1 MASENRFNFSEAF
14 NLRTGLDSSGKSASV
29 QALESIIENASKSQ
43 LRDMRHAYSEMRSI
57 ANKRL
62 NRLGKSEFRE
72 SAAYQ
77 MHKGGFAKL
86 ADIPKADLAKAF
98 HDVQRFLAAKTS
110 TVSGQRERRDKI
122 IAAWQAQG
130 LDINKNNF
138 NTVMDIMHR
147 LRGMKQ
153 VYGSDTAVEAANAA
167 LSRNFNLSAAME
179 KMTEEQLASLLENP
193 DDAIEVMQMEDMSD
207 AEDTQDI
214 LDLLGW

>member
-1 MASENRFNFSEAF
+1 MASGNRNSVDWENMA
-14 NLRTGLDSSGKSASV
+14 DYSGDRPSV
-29 QALESIIENASKSQ
+29 QALESVIENASRAQ
-43 LRDMRHAYSEMRSI
+43 LASIRHTYSEMRSI

-72 SAAYQ
+72 SQAYQ
-77 MHKGGFAKL
+77 MHKEGFQKL

-98 HDVQRFLAAKTS
+98 HDVQKFLAAKTS

-122 IAAWQAQG
+122 IAAWYAQG
-130 LDINKNNF
+130 LDINKKNF

-147 LRGMKQ
+147 LRNQKQ
-153 VYGSDTAVEAANAA
+153 VYGSDAAVELADAA
-167 LSRNFNLSAAME
+167 LSRGYNLSDNLD
-179 KMTEEQLASLLENP
+179 KITDEQLAAMLENP
-193 DDAIEVMQMEDMSD
+193 EESMDAMTDMTD

>member
-1 MASENRFNFSEAF
+1 MASKRSFDWENMA
-14 NLRTGLDSSGKSASV
+14 DYSGDRPSV
-29 QALESIIENASKSQ
+29 QALESVIENASRAQ
-43 LRDMRHAYSEMRSI
+43 LASIRHTYSEMRSI

-62 NRLGKSEFRE
+62 QRLGKSEFRE

-86 ADIPKADLAKAF
+86 ADIPKAELAKAF
-98 HDVQRFLAAKTS
+98 HDIQKFLSAKTS

-122 IAAWQAQG
+122 IESWQAQG
-130 LDINKNNF
+130 LDINKKNF

-147 LRGMKQ
+147 LRNQKQ
-153 VYGSDTAVEAANAA
+153 VYGSDAAIELADAA
-167 LSRNFNLSAAME
+167 LSRGYNLSDNLD
-179 KMTEEQLASLLENP
+179 KITDEQLAAMLENP
-193 DDAIEVMQMEDMSD
+193 EESMEAMTDMSD

>member
-1 MASENRFNFSEAF
+1 MASARKSFDWENMADYAGDRP
-14 NLRTGLDSSGKSASV
+14 SV
-29 QALESIIENASKSQ
+29 QALESVIENASRAQ
-43 LRDMRHAYSEMRSI
+43 LASIRHTYSEMRSI

-62 NRLGKSEFRE
+62 GRLSKSEFRD

-77 MHKGGFAKL
+77 QHRGGFQKL

-98 HDVQRFLAAKTS
+98 HDVQKFLAAKTS

-122 IAAWQAQG
+122 IESWQAQG
-130 LDINKNNF
+130 LDINKKNF

-147 LRGMKQ
+147 LRNQKQ
-153 VYGSDTAVEAANAA
+153 VYGSDAAIELADAA
-167 LSRNFNLSAAME
+167 LSRGYNLSDNLD
-179 KMTEEQLASLLENP
+179 KITDEQLAAMLENP
-193 DDAIEVMQMEDMSD
+193 EESMEAMTDMSD

>member
-1 MASENRFNFSEAF
+1 MASGKKVDWSSFGVEDINF
-14 NLRTGLDSSGKSASV
+14 GGSSPSV
-29 QALESIIENASKSQ
+29 QALESVIENASRSQ
-43 LRDMRHAYSEMRSI
+43 LASIRHTYSEMRSI

-77 MHKGGFAKL
+77 QHRGGFQKL

-98 HDVQRFLAAKTS
+98 HDVQKFLAAKTS

-122 IAAWQAQG
+122 IQAWQAHG
-130 LDINKNNF
+130 LDINKKNF

-147 LRGMKQ
+147 LRNMKQ

-167 LSRNFNLSAAME
+167 LSRNFNLADHLD
-179 KMTEEQLASLLENP
+179 KITDEQLASMLENP
-193 DDAIEVMQMEDMSD
+193 EDTIDAMADMSN
-207 AEDTQDI
+207 EPETQDI

>member
-1 MASENRFNFSEAF
+1 MASAKSSFDWENMA
-14 NLRTGLDSSGKSASV
+14 DYSGDRPSV
-29 QALESIIENASKSQ
+29 QALESVIENASRAQ
-43 LRDMRHAYSEMRSI
+43 LASIRHTYSEMRSI

-77 MHKGGFAKL
+77 QHRGGFQKL

-98 HDVQRFLAAKTS
+98 HDVQKFLAAKTS

-130 LDINKNNF
+130 LDINRKNF
-138 NTVMDIMHR
+138 STVMDIMHR
-147 LRGMKQ
+147 LRDQKQ
-153 VYGSDTAVEAANAA
+153 VYGSDAAIELADAA
-167 LSRNFNLSAAME
+167 LSRGYNLSDNLD
-179 KMTEEQLASLLENP
+179 KITDEQLASMLENP
-193 DDAIEVMQMEDMSD
+193 EESMDAMTDMSD
-207 AEDTQDI
+207 APETEDI

>member
-1 MASENRFNFSEAF
+1 MASGSRKSFDWENMA
-14 NLRTGLDSSGKSASV
+14 DYSGDRPSV
-29 QALESIIENASKSQ
+29 QALESVIENASRAQ
-43 LRDMRHAYSEMRSI
+43 LASIRHTYSEMRSI
-57 ANKRL
+57 ANKRW
-62 NRLGKSEFRE
+62 NRLGKSEFRD

-77 MHKGGFAKL
+77 QHRGGFQKL
-86 ADIPKADLAKAF
+86 ADIPKAELAKAF
-98 HDVQRFLAAKTS
+98 HDVQNFLAAKTS

-130 LDINKNNF
+130 LDINKKNF

-147 LRGMKQ
+147 LRNMKQ

-179 KMTEEQLASLLENP
+179 KMTEEQLASLLEDP
-193 DDAIEVMQMEDMSD
+193 DEAIEAMQIEDMSD

>member
-1 MASENRFNFSEAF
+1 MA
-14 NLRTGLDSSGKSASV
+14 SGKSFDWENLADYSGDRPSV
-29 QALESIIENASKSQ
+29 QALESVIENASRAQ
-43 LRDMRHAYSEMRSI
+43 LASIRHTYSEMRSI

-62 NRLGKSEFRE
+62 NRLGKSEFRD

-77 MHKGGFAKL
+77 QHRGGFQKL

-98 HDVQRFLAAKTS
+98 HDVQKFLAAKTS

-122 IAAWQAQG
+122 IKAWQAQG
-130 LDINKNNF
+130 LDINKKNF

-147 LRGMKQ
+147 LRNQKQ
-153 VYGSDTAVEAANAA
+153 VYGSDAAVELADAA
-167 LSRNFNLSAAME
+167 LSRGYNLSDNLD
-179 KMTEEQLASLLENP
+179 KITDEQLAAMLENP
-193 DDAIEVMQMEDMSD
+193 EESMEAMTDMSD

>member
-1 MASENRFNFSEAF
+1 MASGNRKSFDWENMA
-14 NLRTGLDSSGKSASV
+14 DYSSDRPSV
-29 QALESIIENASKSQ
+29 QALESVIENASRAQ
-43 LRDMRHAYSEMRSI
+43 LASIRHTYSEMRSI

-77 MHKGGFAKL
+77 QHRGGFQKL

-98 HDVQRFLAAKTS
+98 HDVQKFLAAKTS

-122 IAAWQAQG
+122 IKAWHAQG
-130 LDINKNNF
+130 LDINKKNF

-147 LRGMKQ
+147 LRNQKL
-153 VYGSDTAVEAANAA
+153 VYGSDVAIELADAA
-167 LSRNFNLSAAME
+167 LSRGYNLSDNLD
-179 KMTEEQLASLLENP
+179 KITDEQLASMLENP
-193 DDAIEVMQMEDMSD
+193 EDTIAAMTDMSN
-207 AEDTQDI
+207 EPETQDI

>member
-1 MASENRFNFSEAF
+1 MASGNRKSFDWENLA
-14 NLRTGLDSSGKSASV
+14 DYSGDRPSV
-29 QALESIIENASKSQ
+29 QALESVIENASRAQ
-43 LRDMRHAYSEMRSI
+43 LASIRHTYSEMRSI

-62 NRLGKSEFRE
+62 NRLGKSEFRD

-77 MHKGGFAKL
+77 QHRGGFQKL

-98 HDVQRFLAAKTS
+98 HDIQKFLAAKTS

-122 IAAWQAQG
+122 IESWQAQG
-130 LDINKNNF
+130 LDINKKNF

-147 LRGMKQ
+147 LRNQKQ
-153 VYGSDTAVEAANAA
+153 IYGSDAAIELADAA
-167 LSRNFNLSAAME
+167 LSRGYNLSDNLD
-179 KMTEEQLASLLENP
+179 KITDEQLAAMLENP
-193 DDAIEVMQMEDMSD
+193 GESIDAMTDMSD

>member
-1 MASENRFNFSEAF
+1 MASARKGSDWLSLFGIGVADPFEHERN
-14 NLRTGLDSSGKSASV
+14 SV
-29 QALESIIENASKSQ
+29 QALESIIENASRSQ
-43 LRDMRHAYSEMRSI
+43 LADMRKAYSEMRSI

-77 MHKGGFAKL
+77 QHRGGFAKL

-98 HDVQRFLAAKTS
+98 HDVQKFLAAKTS

-122 IAAWQAQG
+122 IKAWQAQG
-130 LDINKNNF
+130 LDINKKNF

-167 LSRNFNLSAAME
+167 LSRNFNLSDHLD
-179 KMTEEQLASLLENP
+179 KITDEQLASMLENP
-193 DDAIEVMQMEDMSD
+193 EDTIGAMTNMSD
-207 AEDTQDI
+207 APETEDI

>member
-1 MASENRFNFSEAF
+1 MASAKSSFDWENMA
-14 NLRTGLDSSGKSASV
+14 DYSGDRPSV
-29 QALESIIENASKSQ
+29 QALESVIENASRAQ
-43 LRDMRHAYSEMRSI
+43 LASIRHTYSEMRSI

-77 MHKGGFAKL
+77 QHRAGFQKL

-98 HDVQRFLAAKTS
+98 HDVQKFLAAKTS

-130 LDINKNNF
+130 LDINKKNF
-138 NTVMDIMHR
+138 QTVMDIMHR
-147 LRGMKQ
+147 LRNMKQ

-167 LSRNFNLSAAME
+167 LSRNFNLSDHLD
-179 KMTEEQLASLLENP
+179 KMTDEQLASLLEDP
-193 DDAIEVMQMEDMSD
+193 DEAIEVMQMEDMSD
-207 AEDTQDI
+207 APETQDI

>member
-1 MASENRFNFSEAF
+1 MASAKSNFDWENMA
-14 NLRTGLDSSGKSASV
+14 DYSGDRPSV
-29 QALESIIENASKSQ
+29 QALESVIENASRAQ
-43 LRDMRHAYSEMRSI
+43 LASIRHTYSEMRSI

-62 NRLGKSEFRE
+62 GRLGKSEFRE

-77 MHKGGFAKL
+77 QHQGGFAKL

-98 HDVQRFLAAKTS
+98 HDVQKFLAAKTS

-130 LDINKNNF
+130 LDINKKNF

-147 LRGMKQ
+147 LRDQKQ
-153 VYGSDTAVEAANAA
+153 VYGSDAAIELADAA
-167 LSRNFNLSAAME
+167 LSRGYNLSDNLD
-179 KMTEEQLASLLENP
+179 KITDEQLASMLENP
-193 DDAIEVMQMEDMSD
+193 EESMDAMTDMSD
-207 AEDTQDI
+207 ASDTEDI